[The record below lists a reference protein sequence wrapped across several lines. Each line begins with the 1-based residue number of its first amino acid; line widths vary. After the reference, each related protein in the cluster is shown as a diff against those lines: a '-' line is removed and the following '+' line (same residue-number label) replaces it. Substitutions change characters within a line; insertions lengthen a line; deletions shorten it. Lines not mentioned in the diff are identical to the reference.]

1 MASAPIQKSYLT
13 AEEYLVLE
21 RQAETK
27 SEYIDGEMVA
37 MSGGTS
43 EHSLVTANLTG
54 ELRQRLKQRPCR
66 VYSGDLRVRIPETGD
81 YVYPDVTV
89 VCGEPLFEDGRRDTL
104 LNPILIVEVLSPS
117 TELYDLGRKFDDY
130 QTLESL
136 KEYVLVSQ
144 DRPRVRHYLRQDG
157 HVWLYTDVSGID
169 SSVSFPSVECQV
181 PLAEIY
187 YEVVFP

>member
-1 MASAPIQKSYLT
+1 MASVPVQKSYLT

-21 RQAETK
+21 RQAESK
-27 SEYIDGEMVA
+27 SEYVDGEMVA
-37 MSGGTS
+37 MAGGTS
-43 EHSLVTANLTG
+43 EHSLITANLLG

-66 VYSGDLRVRIPETGD
+66 VYSGDLRVRILATGD
-81 YVYPDVTV
+81 YVYPDATV
-89 VCGEPLFEDGRRDTL
+89 VCGEPLFEDGHRDIL
-104 LNPILIVEVLSPS
+104 LNPTLIVEVLSPS

-130 QTLESL
+130 QTLDSL

-157 HVWLYTDVSGID
+157 HVWLYTDVSGLA
-169 SSVSFPSVECQV
+169 SEVSFPSVECQV

-187 YEVVFP
+187 YEVDFP